1 MAEPSSDPSPAVST
15 DEKTPL
21 NIQRKREFTL
31 HEKRISETMQLDFL
45 ALYDDDKIEFRKKT
59 AAMLRENPDLFNLN
73 EIGTVADTSGHVS
86 LEQWEG
92 YLNDLIKP
100 ELSKKIFE
108 CIDHDN
114 KGDSVAQTAITRFL
128 SGRTRVADRPKTIID
143 EAWLVHK
150 LKDVDIGKIDEQGNN
165 RIGMKDFK
173 NYFSKLKK
181 EVPDDIVEKLFYDI
195 DTNQDGS
202 ISTFEYFKWKEN
214 FKMGVIKQYDPAK
227 IRKSTTN
234 LTTLNSGSKRGK
246 DMKVRFGD
254 EADQMDEEMTK
265 LKATVARLRAENV
278 EQDALINEKDTEIA
292 KIQAEND
299 RLKQSVDTKD
309 TSTQTDNE
317 NMKQLEEYKTRVDA
331 LEKKAE
337 TDKKD
342 AQKLIDRVVELE
354 NQLQDKETLAARV
367 EELEGL
373 LNESQGK
380 VKENETL
387 KDTIKDK
394 DALIKEYE
402 AKMEA
407 LQNEYQK
414 QMESNE
420 QGKVD
425 SAAAVAAVGNG
436 DDDVME
442 LRKTLVEKDELIEK
456 IKHEN
461 EAEMA
466 MMTRDKDN
474 LYEQLEETYSIV
486 NEELVEDKKY
496 NKKAKKRKVIE
507 TSGDLRKKLKKLK
520 SKIDVKDQKIKQ
532 YKSQRMLSHHDAKV
546 QNEEEEVQKGLEETK
561 DEDAGLFSF
570 IDKFDKKTFIFLK
583 DF

>member
-1 MAEPSSDPSPAVST
+1 
-15 DEKTPL
+15 
-21 NIQRKREFTL
+21 
-31 HEKRISETMQLDFL
+31 
-45 ALYDDDKIEFRKKT
+45 
-59 AAMLRENPDLFNLN
+59 
-73 EIGTVADTSGHVS
+73 
-86 LEQWEG
+86 
-92 YLNDLIKP
+92 
-100 ELSKKIFE
+100 
-108 CIDHDN
+108 
-114 KGDSVAQTAITRFL
+114 
-128 SGRTRVADRPKTIID
+128 
-143 EAWLVHK
+143 
-150 LKDVDIGKIDEQGNN
+150 
-165 RIGMKDFK
+165 
-173 NYFSKLKK
+173 
-181 EVPDDIVEKLFYDI
+181 
-195 DTNQDGS
+195 
-202 ISTFEYFKWKEN
+202 
-214 FKMGVIKQYDPAK
+214 MGVIKQYDPAK

-407 LQNEYQK
+407 LQSEYQK

-425 SAAAVAAVGNG
+425 SVVAVAAVGNG

-496 NKKAKKRKVIE
+496 NKKAKKSKVIE
-507 TSGDLRKKLKKLK
+507 TSGDLRKKIEEIK
-520 SKIDVKDQKIKQ
+520 VKD
-532 YKSQRMLSHHDAKV
+532 
-546 QNEEEEVQKGLEETK
+546 
-561 DEDAGLFSF
+561 
-570 IDKFDKKTFIFLK
+570 
-583 DF
+583 